1 MEYLIGKGSQTDNVW
16 GWAQRGLN
24 AVQRGINHKRPGG
37 GTMRNPTD
45 SKLKVIKIMDP
56 LLCVRCEN
64 AYIADVVMRDGRSK
78 KMFYCSRLD
87 CDNWV
92 AKSSSASEST
102 DLDLAA

>member
-1 MEYLIGKGSQTDNVW
+1 MT
-16 GWAQRGLN
+16 
-24 AVQRGINHKRPGG
+24 
-37 GTMRNPTD
+37 NPSK

-56 LLCVRCEN
+56 LLCVRCDN
-64 AYIADVVMRDGRSK
+64 AYIADVLLTGGVRK

-92 AKSSSASEST
+92 SREAANPDEE

>member
-1 MEYLIGKGSQTDNVW
+1 MTNPSQ
-16 GWAQRGLN
+16 
-24 AVQRGINHKRPGG
+24 
-37 GTMRNPTD
+37 

-64 AYIADVVMRDGRSK
+64 AYVADVVMRDGAKK

-87 CDNWV
+87 CDNWISKP
-92 AKSSSASEST
+92 ADAREED

>member
-1 MEYLIGKGSQTDNVW
+1 MT
-16 GWAQRGLN
+16 
-24 AVQRGINHKRPGG
+24 
-37 GTMRNPTD
+37 NPTD

-64 AYIADVVMRDGRSK
+64 AYIADVVMRDGDRK

-92 AKSSSASEST
+92 AKTDSPTSQT